1 MMKCVRVCKRLVLLS
16 AVVGMLTG
24 YSIMPEAATSKSG
37 DKVKGSDVLTFME
50 ENIPTVEEMEK
61 DGKEAEVAVVVQTR
75 AIAKLPRHGFT
86 VVNYGAVLSKS
97 GLQDGELPRLVH
109 KKNPNKSS
117 WKYITEVSP
126 VLFMQEFTNTNEDY
140 GIYQKK
146 EERDAFEEKTMYY
159 AAIGAEGKMQLN
171 SLNYEGAKDKANA
184 QYINP
189 ESEFYVYDIK
199 DPQKDEIIGKMFI
212 EVKKPSARPEKEKYK

>member
-1 MMKCVRVCKRLVLLS
+1 MIRIKLSKLLILSYAIGLICSSSVR
-16 AVVGMLTG
+16 
-24 YSIMPEAATSKSG
+24 IEAATSKSG

-50 ENIPTVEEMEK
+50 ENIPTTEEMEK

-75 AIAKLPRHGFT
+75 AIARLPRHGFT
-86 VVNYGAVLSKS
+86 VVNYGAVLSKN
-97 GLQDGELPRLVH
+97 GLQDGELPKLVH

-126 VLFMQEFTNTNEDY
+126 ALFMQEFTNTNEDY

-146 EERDAFEEKTMYY
+146 EERDAFEEKTVYY

-212 EVKKPSARPEKEKYK
+212 EVKKPSAKPEKEKLR